1 MAIELTR
8 AERVQLL
15 RELSGHLQADRH
27 PGAAWLGAA
36 IGRWLHHGG
45 NLPELLGVRAPRGS
59 KNTAQAITRRA
70 EVDALLRRLALA
82 CGTEQAS
89 RVLRGIAPCPVE
101 LQAAVERLRE
111 LGAPS
116 SPAAFWRA
124 SRRVARHMR

>member
-1 MAIELTR
+1 MNKLTQ

-15 RELSGHLQADRH
+15 RELTGHLQADRH

-45 NLPELLGVRAPRGS
+45 DLAALLGARTVRGS
-59 KNTAQAITRRA
+59 KNTAQALTRRA

-82 CGTEQAS
+82 CGTAQAALI
-89 RVLRGIAPCPVE
+89 LRGSADCPVE
-101 LQAAVERLRE
+101 LMGTVERLRE
-111 LGAPS
+111 LNAPS

-124 SRRVARHMR
+124 SRRLAHQSR